1 VSLRSR
7 NQVQTQPWFYVP
19 GVRVEPSFS
28 LFGGWEG
35 GGVGQVLPCSA
46 CRSSEQQGGVF
57 NLYLSFPPHFRDSVT
72 EVLVIDL
79 PKVT

>member
-1 VSLRSR
+1 
-7 NQVQTQPWFYVP
+7 
-19 GVRVEPSFS
+19 
-28 LFGGWEG
+28 
-35 GGVGQVLPCSA
+35 VGQVLPCIA